1 MAITLKVADLQHVA
15 VGVSGPDGAN
25 RMFIT
30 TGRVTTNQTA
40 VANQTT
46 KENYSIHV
54 EPFLSVSQFRRAIAS
69 VAFAELELVD
79 YNAGQYDGMRWRIED
94 VDADFDDELGKVEL
108 RFTIEVKTTGSGST
122 RVGPVSFTVTS
133 LARV

>member
-1 MAITLKVADLQHVA
+1 VAITLQVADLQHVA

-40 VANQTT
+40 VSNTTT

-54 EPFLSVSQFRRAIAS
+54 EPLLSASQFRRAIAS
-69 VAFAELELVD
+69 VAFAELELSD
-79 YNAGQYDGMRWRIED
+79 YNAQYDGVRWRIDD
-94 VDADFDDELGKVEL
+94 VDADFDDELGRVGL
-108 RFTIEVKTTGSGST
+108 RFTIEVRTTGTASA
-122 RVGPVSFTVTS
+122 RVGPVSFTVTT